1 MKIRHVLFLFLT
13 IIVVGFGGLVI
24 VVIQAHNLLKRLQN
38 LNQVAVAVSLTRL
51 TKKQVLSVLGLVWA
65 LKQPLYT
72 SQDITADVT
81 RNNNLKEVA

>member
-1 MKIRHVLFLFLT
+1 MNSITQILINH
-13 IIVVGFGGLVI
+13 
-24 VVIQAHNLLKRLQN
+24 
-38 LNQVAVAVSLTRL
+38 S
-51 TKKQVLSVLGLVWA
+51 GLVWTVWGLILVLSLLGLIWT

>member
-1 MKIRHVLFLFLT
+1 MNSISLSAT
-13 IIVVGFGGLVI
+13 ITNTLISHSGLVWTVWGLI
-24 VVIQAHNLLKRLQN
+24 L
-38 LNQVAVAVSLTRL
+38 
-51 TKKQVLSVLGLVWA
+51 VLSVLGLAMV